1 MLYELVLWL
10 VLAYRERQR
19 LKRNI
24 DRFGGENH
32 DLFRRY
38 VADVVRSAA
47 SRGTLHPT
55 QVLQLVN
62 RLKQKSI
69 EEGSGIIQSGA
80 EQHIFIGEV
89 DFTLQDATFML
100 SLVTVGDG
108 SEDGTGSDGSDDSD
122 GDEGGE
128 EGNAGEGVTHR
139 AFTTFVLDIRSML
152 NKAEEHSAMAEAEFW
167 VSMLTM
173 VLGLFHESFEIDL
186 CNGDIDEDRPNRNDT
201 KVVPI
206 RAPRGNAPEPQSKED
221 LTTLTQHLFQTFA
234 QHDGNSNK
242 LILTS
247 PQLAAMFSFVNNTCH
262 PHATTVAENYQD
274 ICTRMKHVF
283 FREQVEQAEGW
294 NVTDYGTDQL
304 VCGWTATDFQEWMR
318 TGMDMD
324 ETKLRSLPCTELCA
338 FVFNIR
344 TMLNDMTDT
353 EFQNDLHAMLQLH
366 ETTSHLSG
374 SPTPPIPT
382 TPPNND
388 TTPHPALYVDEDE
401 TKALHRQAMSE
412 MNYHEHQ
419 LENRSLLRR
428 RKSMRR
434 TSIRLEERKKLKSS
448 NFLRQIPMFGKMD
461 ATQFKAVVDAMEY
474 MEFQDDQL
482 VLLQGTEADQF
493 CVLTQGHVEIFV
505 KNSEHDQMTNSVGR
519 KSAPWYFGEKALVAR
534 KNGDIPTRTATI
546 RTRGFCRM
554 MTLSYDTFTA
564 LQQQGVVHGG
574 DIEEEMLA
582 RETHWAQVNAERRQ
596 TESEYGTYEK
606 HGVSTVDIENNANGV
621 DLDSR
626 LVAKKDTMDVSHAI
640 DAAGSA
646 AANDAAALESS
657 DLLIAH
663 EAIHQHHERRLSQQ
677 LLQRQAMAGGKL
689 LVRRKARNILKKSKL
704 FSGFSM
710 AVVTKIV
717 EKMQLRKFPTGTRIC
732 IQKDEGTHMGRC
744 GGEGAMCCG
753 VC

>member
-1 MLYELVLWL
+1 
-10 VLAYRERQR
+10 
-19 LKRNI
+19 
-24 DRFGGENH
+24 
-32 DLFRRY
+32 
-38 VADVVRSAA
+38 
-47 SRGTLHPT
+47 
-55 QVLQLVN
+55 
-62 RLKQKSI
+62 
-69 EEGSGIIQSGA
+69 
-80 EQHIFIGEV
+80 
-89 DFTLQDATFML
+89 
-100 SLVTVGDG
+100 
-108 SEDGTGSDGSDDSD
+108 
-122 GDEGGE
+122 
-128 EGNAGEGVTHR
+128 
-139 AFTTFVLDIRSML
+139 
-152 NKAEEHSAMAEAEFW
+152 
-167 VSMLTM
+167 
-173 VLGLFHESFEIDL
+173 
-186 CNGDIDEDRPNRNDT
+186 
-201 KVVPI
+201 
-206 RAPRGNAPEPQSKED
+206 
-221 LTTLTQHLFQTFA
+221 
-234 QHDGNSNK
+234 
-242 LILTS
+242 
-247 PQLAAMFSFVNNTCH
+247 
-262 PHATTVAENYQD
+262 
-274 ICTRMKHVF
+274 
-283 FREQVEQAEGW
+283 
-294 NVTDYGTDQL
+294 
-304 VCGWTATDFQEWMR
+304 
-318 TGMDMD
+318 
-324 ETKLRSLPCTELCA
+324 
-338 FVFNIR
+338 
-344 TMLNDMTDT
+344 
-353 EFQNDLHAMLQLH
+353 
-366 ETTSHLSG
+366 
-374 SPTPPIPT
+374 
-382 TPPNND
+382 
-388 TTPHPALYVDEDE
+388 
-401 TKALHRQAMSE
+401 
-412 MNYHEHQ
+412 
-419 LENRSLLRR
+419 
-428 RKSMRR
+428 
-434 TSIRLEERKKLKSS
+434 
-448 NFLRQIPMFGKMD
+448 MFGKMD

-534 KNGDIPTRTATI
+534 KNGDIPTRTATV

-626 LVAKKDTMDVSHAI
+626 LVAKKDTVDV

-646 AANDAAALESS
+646 ALDSGAALESS